1 MGGFRRR
8 LTAGIFLLAAGA
20 SSQVIEFESKGLKYQ
35 TLTKAGVTLMYAHL
49 PSHIRGYA
57 TLQVAV
63 SNGSGGP
70 YIIKPE
76 DFFFERGDG
85 QEVRASAARTVVEML
100 IDKGGRNDV
109 IRLVSS
115 YESALYGIAHM
126 RSTNGYEARRQAA
139 LALTSVKLKAAA
151 AASAV
156 ALVQTKLAPG
166 DSTDG
171 AVFFPSGGKPLG
183 AGKLVVR
190 TNTDTFEFNPE
201 QKPDQKPE

>member
-1 MGGFRRR
+1 
-8 LTAGIFLLAAGA
+8 LAAGLFFLAAGA
-20 SSQVIEFESKGLKYQ
+20 PSQVIEFESKGLKYQ
-35 TLTKAGVTLMYAHL
+35 TLTKSGVTLMYAHL
-49 PSHIRGYA
+49 PAHVREYA

-63 SNGSGGP
+63 SNGGAGP
-70 YIIKPE
+70 YVIKPE
-76 DFFFERGDG
+76 DFTFERSDG
-85 QEVRASAARTVVEML
+85 PGLKATAARTVVAML
-100 IDKGGRNDV
+100 IEKGGRNDV

-126 RSTNGYEARRQAA
+126 RSTNGYESRRQAA
-139 LALTSVKLKAAA
+139 LAETAVKLKAAA

-171 AVFFPSGGKPLG
+171 AVFFDTGGKPLG
-183 AGKLVVR
+183 TGRLVVR

-201 QKPDQKPE
+201 